1 MNAFYMDKTKTV
13 CQFLEHIMP
22 LTKACLPNICWYFPK
37 ICTVLSCRN
46 KKCVLITF
54 RLNKIVNMYGHLNGH
69 NDLPWPSRCVVLSEG
84 LLISVDGSVRTI
96 AQKRSDVNS
105 IGVFDV
111 SFLTTQVELSNHFSW
126 NLFQLILEY

>member
-1 MNAFYMDKTKTV
+1 
-13 CQFLEHIMP
+13 
-22 LTKACLPNICWYFPK
+22 
-37 ICTVLSCRN
+37 
-46 KKCVLITF
+46 
-54 RLNKIVNMYGHLNGH
+54 MYGHLNGH